1 MDFYVPPDDRFSPV
15 KLSEFISNSI
25 RAIVH
30 FVIPEVK
37 SVFEGSIRNF
47 ESFGQMRKDLYSSHR
62 RSILEGVV
70 MEKLKALLPEEF
82 IKEVVRVVKEN
93 PLKFP
98 IPEVIASEPITLPT
112 NVRLCREESNVC
124 FVAL

>member
-1 MDFYVPPDDRFSPV
+1 M
-15 KLSEFISNSI
+15 
-25 RAIVH
+25 H

-70 MEKLKALLPEEF
+70 MEKLKALVPEEF

-98 IPEVIASEPITLPT
+98 IPEVIASEPITLST
-112 NVRLCREESNVC
+112 NVRFWQEVSNVC

>member
-70 MEKLKALLPEEF
+70 MEKLKALVPEEF

-98 IPEVIASEPITLPT
+98 IPEVIASEPITLST
-112 NVRLCREESNVC
+112 NVRFWQEVSNVC

>member
-47 ESFGQMRKDLYSSHR
+47 ESFGQMRKDLYSSHK

-70 MEKLKALLPEEF
+70 MEKLKALVPEEF

-98 IPEVIASEPITLPT
+98 IPEVIASEPITLST
-112 NVRLCREESNVC
+112 NVRFWQEVSNVC